1 MNFSS
6 LDPVFDVALTASFA
20 SLIIFCLVLL
30 LFNTTRLF
38 GIIVLTMI
46 TYSYPMMLIL
56 IIALSATYFYFTHL
70 K

>member
-1 MNFSS
+1 MSI
-6 LDPVFDVALTASFA
+6 LTV
-20 SLIIFCLVLL
+20 IIFLLGLL

-38 GIIVLTMI
+38 GIIVLTLI

-56 IIALSATYFYFTHL
+56 IIALSGIYVYFTHF

>member
-1 MNFSS
+1 MSILS
-6 LDPVFDVALTASFA
+6 RTHLKGKSMSILTA
-20 SLIIFCLVLL
+20 IIFCLVLL

-38 GIIVLTMI
+38 GIIVLTLI